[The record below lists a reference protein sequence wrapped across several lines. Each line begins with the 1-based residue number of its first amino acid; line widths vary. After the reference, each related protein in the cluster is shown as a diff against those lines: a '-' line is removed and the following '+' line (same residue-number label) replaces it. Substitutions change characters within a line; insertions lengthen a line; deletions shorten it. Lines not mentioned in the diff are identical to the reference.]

1 MSAKSPTGYA
11 KIISNLPLYFFYIAV
26 LAVALEFLPNQKGII
41 GILNSQYK
49 NMNTSISKSLENS
62 SGNNN
67 QNFSSN
73 DSVTGIE
80 SYNSE
85 LKDFKITK
93 IVDGDTLEVQKE
105 NKSESGIVSIEKYK
119 VRLLGINT
127 PESVDPRREV
137 ECFGKEASEYAKK
150 NFLDETVRL
159 ETDNSQSK
167 YDKYNRLLAYIYL
180 SDGQMLNRKLI
191 ADGYAYEYTY
201 DKAYKYQKDFKD
213 IQRFAKSENRG
224 LWSADT
230 CNGVK

>member
-1 MSAKSPTGYA
+1 MSAKGPTGYA
-11 KIISNLPLYFFYIAV
+11 KIISNLPLYFFYIAA

-62 SGNNN
+62 AGNN
-67 QNFSSN
+67 QNLSSS
-73 DSVTGIE
+73 DGVTSGE
-80 SYNSE
+80 SNNLE
-85 LKDFKITK
+85 LENFKVTK

-105 NKSESGIVSIEKYK
+105 NKNESGIVSIEKYK

-150 NFLDETVRL
+150 NFLGETVKL
-159 ETDNSQSK
+159 ETDDTQSK
-167 YDKYNRLLAYIYL
+167 YDKYNRLLAYVFL
-180 SDGQMLNRKLI
+180 EDGQMLNRKLI
-191 ADGYAYEYTY
+191 ANGYAYEYTY

-213 IQRFAKSENRG
+213 IQRFSKSENRG

>member
-1 MSAKSPTGYA
+1 MSAKAPTGYA
-11 KIISNLPLYFFYIAV
+11 KIISNLPLYFFYIAA

-49 NMNTSISKSLENS
+49 NMNTSISKSLEN
-62 SGNNN
+62 NVDNN
-67 QNFSSN
+67 QNLSS
-73 DSVTGIE
+73 SISATGSE
-80 SYNSE
+80 SDDSE
-85 LKDFKITK
+85 LKNFKVTK

-105 NKSESGIVSIEKYK
+105 NKSEDGILNIEKYK

-150 NFLDETVRL
+150 NFLGETVRL
-159 ETDNSQSK
+159 ETDDSQSK
-167 YDKYNRLLAYIYL
+167 YDKYNRLLAYVFL
-180 SDGQMLNRKLI
+180 EDGQMLNRKLI

-213 IQRFAKSENRG
+213 IQRFAKSESRG
-224 LWSADT
+224 LWSSET
-230 CNGVK
+230 CNGQK